1 MQSKIRL
8 NEWSRFGSAA
18 PIQSYVTKGER
29 LQDETVVT
37 ESHTLCYPTRS
48 RGLVFV
54 THRSARELYT
64 QRFLIKTIRN
74 VASFCILDATRQ

>member
-18 PIQSYVTKGER
+18 PIQSYVTKGVR

-37 ESHTLCYPTRS
+37 ESHTLCYPTS
-48 RGLVFV
+48 RGFGVCDASLCTGAV
-54 THRSARELYT
+54 YT
-64 QRFLIKTIRN
+64 ETIHS
-74 VASFCILDATRQ
+74 VASFCILDAIRQ